1 MMLDFITKPWAQKT
15 YSLMSSSAMPVSQ
28 KAAAI
33 VASKIPGGSEALN
46 NFAQI
51 NEKPLKPHRVK
62 ALIFRDPLKY
72 EKVSDAL
79 LDTIYDIATPRE
91 STKAILRDLRE
102 EN

>member
-1 MMLDFITKPWAQKT
+1 MLDFITKPWAQKT

-51 NEKPLKPHRVK
+51 NENPLKPHRVK
-62 ALIFRDPLKY
+62 ALIFRDSLKY
-72 EKVSDAL
+72 DKVSDAL
-79 LDTIYDIATPRE
+79 LDTIYDIKSPQE
-91 STKAILRDLRE
+91 STKTILRDLKE